1 MATPRRFIVL
11 DLRASSRCCRVFTE
25 LQRAGGW
32 GGSKGSARLSSA
44 LVAHVAHLHGRYHR
58 RESQRGPMPSP
69 SQIKPLLSLGPDGWD
84 QISKW
89 AVSRAG
95 GGGGGGSAAERNS
108 TQSCARFDL
117 NTLRYF
123 VRHGWQG
130 FDLFFFSFPL
140 MLDTRGPLH
149 ILSKNEKGTAARL

>member
-25 LQRAGGW
+25 LQRAGA
-32 GGSKGSARLSSA
+32 GGRLKGKCSALQCIGSARSAPSRALSQKGEPA
-44 LVAHVAHLHGRYHR
+44 R
-58 RESQRGPMPSP
+58 PMPSP

-95 GGGGGGSAAERNS
+95 GGGGGGGERNS

-123 VRHGWQG
+123 ARHGWQG
-130 FDLFFFSFPL
+130 FDLFIFFISPYA
-140 MLDTRGPLH
+140 RHEGPLH